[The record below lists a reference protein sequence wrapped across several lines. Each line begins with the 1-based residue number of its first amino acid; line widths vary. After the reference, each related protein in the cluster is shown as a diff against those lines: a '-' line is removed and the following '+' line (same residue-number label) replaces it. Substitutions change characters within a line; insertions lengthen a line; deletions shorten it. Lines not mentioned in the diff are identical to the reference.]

1 MKRPHFSGALLA
13 AAFFILYAATAQRG
27 VAWQDSGVLQL
38 RVVYRDLLGI
48 GGLACAH
55 PLYVASTH
63 FLAGLAARTLGIETP
78 SAANLASAFWMA
90 LALGLFH
97 GCARRLSGSVR
108 AAVLAT
114 LTLGLAHLPWW
125 LATISESYTM
135 SLALIAAET
144 ACVIRIIQGEGS
156 FRLYVGAA
164 LAAGAGFAV
173 HNLSL
178 LSLPVLAAT
187 LAAIGICDVRRTCR
201 TNRNPREGSA
211 IDFLILCIVGLNFL
225 LCAVAFLAVWIF
237 GARTIIEPACLA
249 HAAGAPLPAVLSD
262 VLFGAYGPEVV
273 GRSRL
278 PLSFAF
284 VNLGIVAL
292 SLSSP
297 CWAVGAA
304 TFFRRIRAAGG
315 LRAAWRAVPPAT
327 RYVMALFAVHALFA
341 VRYRVADQALFFLPT
356 LFFGALLLAT
366 LLSGCR
372 APRLLAATTIAA
384 AIAVPIAANA
394 VLHAPPVAR
403 RVLAARARLL
413 PFRDELRYWALP
425 WKHNEDSAE
434 RFAEEAANRMDAIG
448 GFLYA
453 DSTAA
458 PPLMLR
464 MAGHGDNWRLLTPW
478 NDNSG
483 FAAAAH
489 AGQIVFAVSP
499 VRGYCPDDALA
510 TGNVKPLFTADPAAG
525 NQGLGKAP

>member
-1 MKRPHFSGALLA
+1 MKRLTHFAGALLA

-38 RVVYRDLLGI
+38 RVVYRDLLGV

-55 PLYVASTH
+55 PLYVAATH
-63 FLAGLAARTLGIETP
+63 FLTGLASRARGIEAP

-97 GCARRLSGSVR
+97 GCARRLSGSAR
-108 AAVLAT
+108 AALLAT

-125 LATISESYTM
+125 LATVAESYTM

-178 LSLPVLAAT
+178 LSLPVSAAT
-187 LAAIGICDVRRTCR
+187 LAAIAICDIRSTCR
-201 TNRNPREGSA
+201 ANGLPHAGPASRFVDICIWS
-211 IDFLILCIVGLNFL
+211 ILNLNFL
-225 LCAVAFLAVWIF
+225 FLAGALLAVWLF
-237 GARTIIEPACLA
+237 GARTVIEPARLA
-249 HAAGAPLPAVLSD
+249 HAAGTPLHAVLYD

-278 PLSFAF
+278 PLSFAV

-304 TFFRRIRAAGG
+304 AFFRRIRSAGG

-356 LFFGALLLAT
+356 LFFGTLLLAT
-366 LLSGCR
+366 LLSSCR
-372 APRLLAATTIAA
+372 APHLFAAATIAA

-425 WKHNEDSAE
+425 WKSNEDSAE
-434 RFAEEAANRMDAIG
+434 RFAAEAIRRMDARG
-448 GFLYA
+448 GLLYA

-458 PPLMLR
+458 PPVMLR
-464 MAGHGDNWRLLTPW
+464 MGGHGDNWTLFTPW
-478 NDNSG
+478 NDNTVFSS
-483 FAAAAH
+483 AAR
-489 AGQIVFAVSP
+489 AGTAVFAVSP
-499 VRGYCPDDALA
+499 VKGYCPDDALA
-510 TGNVKPLFTADPAAG
+510 TGNVKPLFAAE
-525 NQGLGKAP
+525 